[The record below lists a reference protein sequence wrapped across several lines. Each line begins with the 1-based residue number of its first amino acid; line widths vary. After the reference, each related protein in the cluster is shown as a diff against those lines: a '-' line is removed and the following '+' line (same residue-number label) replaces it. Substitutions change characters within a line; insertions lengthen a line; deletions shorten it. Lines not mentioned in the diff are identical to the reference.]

1 MPNPMPSRIRV
12 LLLSE
17 DHEYSRN
24 LSEFSATAGIDV
36 LTMPTLSELGS
47 IGYLG
52 QCDVLLVD
60 SQLGPLQGR
69 DVVEYAEAFF
79 PGLPVLVAATSPGEA
94 DFAVPQAIGGFF
106 CKSGPLADVVSLVK
120 SLRKM
125 ALATRPMAM
134 AAGESGSGSRHLD
147 P

>member
-1 MPNPMPSRIRV
+1 MPNSMPSRIKA

-17 DHEYSRN
+17 DQEYSRN
-24 LSEFSATAGIDV
+24 LSEISATAGIDV

-94 DFAVPQAIGGFF
+94 DFAAPQAAGGFF
-106 CKSGPLADVVSLVK
+106 CKSGPLADVVRLVK
-120 SLRKM
+120 SLGQM
-125 ALATRPMAM
+125 ALTTRPKAM
-134 AAGESGSGSRHLD
+134 AAGDSGSGAKHLD